1 VNAILSFSDR
11 RDENCLILRTNLG
24 TPLIYWE
31 NKLMS
36 KRLMIIG
43 VMLIFSISATPAQT
57 PSPEALAVAR
67 SLISTMKLTD
77 QYKALLP
84 VILLSIKPALVQ
96 GRPEI
101 ERDYDAMAA
110 QIGDA
115 YAPYYSSMVD
125 SAASLYASNFTVDE
139 LREID
144 AFYRLPV
151 GQKLLQ
157 KSLAITQ
164 QSMQIGQDASRK
176 AAEDL
181 RVRLTDLL
189 RQKGHKM

>member
-1 VNAILSFSDR
+1 
-11 RDENCLILRTNLG
+11 
-24 TPLIYWE
+24 
-31 NKLMS
+31 MS

-43 VMLIFSISATPAQT
+43 VMLLFSISTAPAQT

-157 KSLAITQ
+157 KSLPIAQ

>member
-1 VNAILSFSDR
+1 
-11 RDENCLILRTNLG
+11 
-24 TPLIYWE
+24 
-31 NKLMS
+31 MS

-43 VMLIFSISATPAQT
+43 VMLLFSISTAPAQT

-139 LREID
+139 LRELTRSTVFRSD
-144 AFYRLPV
+144 KSFCKNRRQSPSRACRSARMPV
-151 GQKLLQ
+151 
-157 KSLAITQ
+157 ARRPRIC
-164 QSMQIGQDASRK
+164 AY
-176 AAEDL
+176 A
-181 RVRLTDLL
+181 
-189 RQKGHKM
+189 

>member
-1 VNAILSFSDR
+1 
-11 RDENCLILRTNLG
+11 
-24 TPLIYWE
+24 
-31 NKLMS
+31 MS

-43 VMLIFSISATPAQT
+43 VMLLFSISAAPAQT

-110 QIGDA
+110 QIEDA

>member
-1 VNAILSFSDR
+1 M
-11 RDENCLILRTNLG
+11 T
-24 TPLIYWE
+24 
-31 NKLMS
+31 
-36 KRLMIIG
+36 
-43 VMLIFSISATPAQT
+43 
-57 PSPEALAVAR
+57 
-67 SLISTMKLTD
+67 
-77 QYKALLP
+77 
-84 VILLSIKPALVQ
+84 
-96 GRPEI
+96 
-101 ERDYDAMAA
+101 A

-125 SAASLYASNFTVDE
+125 SAASLYASNFTEDE

-157 KSLAITQ
+157 KSQAITQ
-164 QSMQIGQDASRK
+164 QGIQIGQDASRK

-181 RVRLTDLL
+181 RARLTELL

>member
-1 VNAILSFSDR
+1 
-11 RDENCLILRTNLG
+11 
-24 TPLIYWE
+24 
-31 NKLMS
+31 MS

-43 VMLIFSISATPAQT
+43 VTLLFSISTAPAQT

-84 VILLSIKPALVQ
+84 VILLSIKPAVVQ
-96 GRPEI
+96 GRAEI

-110 QIGDA
+110 QIADA
-115 YAPYYSSMVD
+115 YAPYYSSMID

-181 RVRLTDLL
+181 RIRLTDLL